1 MKLTRL
7 FLKAKHW
14 QLFLLI
20 FGIPFVFQIILM
32 LSTIF
37 QLFTSINP
45 DPTVMFKFMNFIPFI
60 ILIPT
65 LTLFGWLW
73 SIGMGFQNKI
83 PVNVKLKVKRFK
95 LFFFIPFIYILIF
108 ILIFSFILLNV
119 ISMNP
124 NPNLGL
130 IALLFAII
138 FPLHLFSIFCIF
150 YTFYFIAKTI
160 KTVELQRDVVFA
172 DFIGEFFMLWFYPV
186 GIWILQP
193 KINKLTTP

>member
-1 MKLTRL
+1 MKLIGF

-20 FGIPFVFQIILM
+20 FGIPFVFQITLM
-32 LSTIF
+32 LLTIS
-37 QLFTSINP
+37 QLFASINP

-65 LTLFGWLW
+65 LALFGWLW

-95 LFFFIPFIYILIF
+95 LFFFIPFLYILI
-108 ILIFSFILLNV
+108 LISVFSFVLLNA
-119 ISMNP
+119 ISLNP

-130 IALLFAII
+130 IALLFAVI

-172 DFIGEFFMLWFYPV
+172 DFMGEFFMLWFYPV

-193 KINKLTTP
+193 KINKLTAP